1 MKSSLI
7 LCLFLFIYSL
17 VFSQSL
23 TNQKTFG
30 GTNDEDLQL
39 KSAHD
44 GGGYYLYGNSSSDI
58 SGNKSANSRGYDDY
72 WIVKT
77 DNELSLLWD
86 KTFGGSEP
94 DAATDMLVYDNG
106 LFVIGTSYS
115 GISGDKSIESF
126 GAMDIWLLHL
136 TTDGEIVWQAQFGG
150 DQSESAPR
158 LVDFSDTSMLIIC
171 RSNSGISGNRT
182 VASNGEA
189 DIWIL
194 EVSKI
199 SSSIIQQKTI
209 TGTSIGTI
217 GYVSTNPFNNHIY
230 IGTSAMEGSNGDK
243 SEIGYGSDDGW
254 LIEIDENLIIQNEK
268 VFGGSAS
275 ESIIRSITF
284 TEENIYVG
292 LSSQSSESGN
302 KGAAAYSTSS
312 IFPTND
318 AWLIKLN
325 NDFSIV
331 WDRSFGGNN
340 DDYFSGMNI
349 FPDGNLGLTVATK
362 SLTNTGNLT
371 INNFGSNTQD
381 IWFVIIDEDGIL
393 LTQRNYGGSQ
403 DDVGL
408 FSQGNNSDYIL
419 VSTSNSSVSGNK
431 TVNGFGSFDTWVSK
445 VDLQE
450 ILSVESITSNHV
462 TIFPNPASDQLNV
475 VSETEINSYEIMDIS
490 GKVLVNASESKSLN
504 KLNID
509 ISNLQAGIY
518 FLRLNDATIKFSKM

>member
-1 MKSSLI
+1 MCSTLAI
-7 LCLFLFIYSL
+7 G
-17 VFSQSL
+17 QSL

-30 GTNDEDLQL
+30 GTNDEELQL
-39 KSAHD
+39 KSIHD
-44 GGGYYLYGNSSSDI
+44 GSGYYLYGNSSSDI
-58 SGNKSANSRGYDDY
+58 SGNKSANSRGFDDY

-94 DAATDMLVYDNG
+94 DAATDILVYDNG

-136 TTDGEIVWQAQFGG
+136 STDGEIVWQAQFGG

-462 TIFPNPASDQLNV
+462 SVFPNPASNQLNV
-475 VSETEINSYEIMDIS
+475 VSETEISSYVIVDIS
-490 GKVLVNASESKSLN
+490 GKVVLNSPKDNTKST
-504 KLNID
+504 LNID
-509 ISNLQAGIY
+509 ISKLQSGIY
-518 FLRLNDATIKFSKM
+518 FLKVNDVTVKFSKF